1 MDAGAILN
9 TGKDTIKLS
18 KVYAKDFV
26 KMFGY
31 IHRSKTHYC
40 ISLVD
45 RSVKMSHY
53 FTLFHGKIESASAKA
68 SNKAR
73 SCQPETQV
81 PGTETINKLVLT
93 KMKSSPKC
101 VSVII

>member
-1 MDAGAILN
+1 MAAIYMDAGAILN

-31 IHRSKTHYC
+31 IHRSKTHYR

-45 RSVKMSHY
+45 RSVKMSVV
-53 FTLFHGKIESASAKA
+53 TLFRGKIESSAKA

-73 SCQPETQV
+73 CCQPETQKRS
-81 PGTETINKLVLT
+81 IN
-93 KMKSSPKC
+93 
-101 VSVII
+101 

>member
-1 MDAGAILN
+1 MAAIYMDAGAILN

-45 RSVKMSHY
+45 RSVKMSVV
-53 FTLFHGKIESASAKA
+53 TLFHGKIESASAKA

-73 SCQPETQV
+73 CCQPETQKRS
-81 PGTETINKLVLT
+81 IN
-93 KMKSSPKC
+93 
-101 VSVII
+101 